1 MSIDFRE
8 AIITHRACG
17 ALMREEGWRA
27 AAPRASLLLSPRR
40 RVPAFP
46 RAGVDGGGGSV
57 PFSPHGDVSLPSQQQ
72 DVDSRRRQCSL
83 LSPRRCF
90 PVSPTTGVDWGGGSV
105 LFSPPTATFPG
116 LSKSGSRW
124 RRLAQPGASIYSRCW
139 ER

>member
-40 RVPAFP
+40 RFPAFP

-72 DVDSRRRQCSL
+72 DVDGTRRQCPL
-83 LSPRRCF
+83 LSPRRRF
-90 PVSPTTGVDWGGGSV
+90 PVFPRAGVDGGGGSV
-105 LFSPPTATFPG
+105 PFSPHDAVS
-116 LSKSGSRW
+116 LSSQQR
-124 RRLAQPGASIYSRCW
+124 
-139 ER
+139 E